1 MSAVTSSSLLA
12 RLRDPADAGSWD
24 RFYSFYAPLI
34 MGFCR
39 RNGCSEAM
47 AHDVLQESMMQIL
60 KILPGF
66 EYDRHKGEFRS
77 FLLKVVHGRL
87 KDAYKRERLYA
98 RSPSG
103 SGTPWM
109 HAVADPSPEVPC
121 ADWDALWDANL
132 LRCALQRVE
141 ARVEPLTYRSFVMHE
156 LEGAPVQRIQQEL
169 GIPNRN
175 AVYQHRN
182 RLLRLLRQEV
192 ETLRV
197 EVGE

>member
-1 MSAVTSSSLLA
+1 MSLVTSSSLLE
-12 RLRDPADAGSWD
+12 RLRDRADTGAWG

-47 AHDVLQESMMQIL
+47 AHDVLQESMMQML
-60 KILPGF
+60 KILPVF
-66 EYDRHKGEFRS
+66 EYDRRKGAFRS
-77 FLLKVVHGRL
+77 FLLKVVHGRI
-87 KDAYKRERLYA
+87 KDAYKREKLYA

-103 SGTPWM
+103 SGTPWID
-109 HAVADPSPEVPC
+109 AVEDPSPALPC
-121 ADWDALWDANL
+121 ADWDVLWDANL

-156 LEGAPVQRIQQEL
+156 LNGVPVPQVQQEL

-182 RLLRLLRQEV
+182 RVLRLLRQEADS
-192 ETLRV
+192 LRA
-197 EVGE
+197 ELGE